1 MPKFRSMRIGTPDV
15 ATDLLQN
22 PTKWFTPVGSILR
35 KCSLDELPQIWSILI
50 GDMSFVGP
58 RPALYNQIELVNLRS
73 EIGVNT
79 LRPGLTGWA
88 QVNGR
93 DELQIK
99 QKVKL
104 DLEYLERH
112 SIWFDCYII
121 WKTVLKV
128 IQRQGISH

>member
-1 MPKFRSMRIGTPDV
+1 MPKFRSMHIGTPDV

-58 RPALYNQIELVNLRS
+58 RPALYNQIELINLRT
-73 EIGVNT
+73 ENGINT
-79 LRPGLTGWA
+79 LMPGITGWA

-99 QKVKL
+99 QKVMF
-104 DLEYLERH
+104 DQEYLERH
-112 SIWFDCYII
+112 SIWFDFYIL
-121 WKTVLKV
+121 WKTVLRV